1 MIKQRQFLCFEK
13 HDIFTRRSKTPQ
25 AKNEF
30 ELYCTD
36 DEPSGNEI
44 KDVLAWW
51 KGKSKKYPNLLR
63 MARDYLSIPATS
75 TSSERLF
82 SSGKHMIS
90 DTRNSPSPSTIQEC
104 QCLKSWIK

>member
-1 MIKQRQFLCFEK
+1 MNIEK
-13 HDIFTRRSKTPQ
+13 HDLFDLFTRRSKTPQ
-25 AKNEF
+25 AKKEF

-36 DEPSGNEI
+36 DDPSGNEI

-51 KGKSKKYPNLLR
+51 KGKSKKYPNLSR
-63 MARDYLSIPATS
+63 MARDYLAIPATS

-82 SSGKHMIS
+82 SSGKQMIS
-90 DTRNSPSPSTIQEC
+90 DARNSLSPSTIQAC